1 MCKIY
6 LENISFLLCYIFF
19 FYWGLLL
26 DLCMYVFIY
35 LLNRMFYV
43 ITQIYLVT
51 QIDLFTLILFFLSF
65 VYFLNFDTFL
75 HFWLFH
81 GPPALLMVPR
91 PQFENQ

>member
-19 FYWGLLL
+19 FLLTIVGLLL

-51 QIDLFTLILFFLSF
+51 QIDVFTLILFF
-65 VYFLNFDTFL
+65 YP
-75 HFWLFH
+75 LFI
-81 GPPALLMVPR
+81 
-91 PQFENQ
+91 F